1 MRKTYLRITLIGSL
15 LLVCSGSLWCST
27 PWTPVLPT
35 QNVRAI
41 INLPSKF
48 SSLNIQSG
56 VHDVFLPK
64 GWSAEVFY
72 AGAALGKPRFLA
84 WGPDSVLFVANM
96 GKNTILALP
105 DMDKDGVADT
115 ALIATSAPGNTSSIT
130 FYRDTMYLGSESG
143 ISKYWRTSGM
153 GYVYDASQRV
163 VDKRQVSSQLGGNHV
178 TRTVVVDSVHNKLYL
193 SIGSKG
199 NADRETERAL
209 IEEFDFDGNNKR
221 VYATG
226 VRNAV
231 GLVLHP
237 RTGQLWS
244 NNNGSDQQ
252 GNNVPPEWID
262 QVREGGFYGHP
273 LAYHVGNWFDF
284 NRNGYGDLLPIT
296 SNDSMLVNSMVPPA
310 ALVEAHCAPMQMVF
324 STNTML
330 PEYQNGLFMA
340 MRGSWNRQPVSG
352 SKIVYLQFDSDQD
365 TIANYVV
372 DFCTGFLPDSN
383 NSASRWARPVGIALS
398 SDGSVFMSSD
408 DVKQFILR
416 LKPPQETDVPSSSML
431 NTTIQLSPNPTSSY
445 LTVYTHSENAKVV
458 SVISM
463 LGEKLIVMRTNNQQV
478 TIDTTTLPAGSYIAT
493 VTSENSSGSKFFNV
507 VH

>member
-1 MRKTYLRITLIGSL
+1 MIKTYLRISLIGSL
-15 LLVCSGSLWCST
+15 LLVCSTNVWCNT
-27 PWTPVLPT
+27 PWTPVAPA
-35 QNVRAI
+35 QNVRTVI
-41 INLPSKF
+41 SLPSKY
-48 SSLNIQSG
+48 SSLNLQSG
-56 VHDVFLPK
+56 VHDVFVPK
-64 GWSAEVFY
+64 GWTAEVFY
-72 AGAALGKPRFLA
+72 AGSTLGKPRFLA
-84 WGPDSVLFVANM
+84 WGPDSVLYVANM

-105 DMDKDGVADT
+105 DIDKDGIADT
-115 ALIATSAPGNTSSIT
+115 AVIATSAPSNTSSIT

-143 ISKYWRTSGM
+143 ISKYWRTSGI
-153 GYVYDASQRV
+153 GYLYDASQRV
-163 VDKRQVSSQLGGNHV
+163 VDKRQVASQLGGNHV
-178 TRTVVVDSVHNKLYL
+178 TRTVVVDTVHNKLYL
-193 SIGSKG
+193 SIGSKA
-199 NADRETERAL
+199 NADREAERAL
-209 IEEFDFDGNNKR
+209 IEEFDLDGSNKR

-273 LAYHVGNWFDF
+273 FAYHVGNWFDF

-296 SNDSMLVNSMVPPA
+296 SGDSLLVNAMVPPA

-324 STNTML
+324 ANNKML
-330 PEYQNGLFMA
+330 PGYQSGLFMA

-352 SKIVYLQFDSDQD
+352 SKIVYLQFDDDQD

-383 NSASRWARPVGIALS
+383 NSASRWARPVGIALG

-408 DVKQFILR
+408 DGKQFILR
-416 LKPPQETDVPSSSML
+416 LKPPQKTEVKSSSML
-431 NTTIQLSPNPTSSY
+431 NPRIRLSPNPTSNY
-445 LTVYTHSENAKVV
+445 LTVYTDAECKKEV
-458 SVISM
+458 SVISL
-463 LGEKLIVMRTNNQQV
+463 LGEKMLVLSTTNQQV
-478 TIDTTTLPAGSYIAT
+478 TLDTTMLPSGSYIAAI
-493 VTSENSSGSKFFNV
+493 TSENSTKSIIFNV